1 MTVYDPDDDV
11 ILDFVRAFP
20 FDRPHVGVVD
30 SEFDEVPVGE
40 SIGGDK

>member
-11 ILDFVRAFP
+11 ILD